1 MLLWG
6 LLFSRLYLI
15 CGICWWPREWLWA
28 VHQGAGRHPPP
39 CMDIKRV
46 QPGAVGPQR
55 VPPHLHPQ
63 VHHYHPCKVHK
74 KGATW
79 GTWTTTTPTPMIRS
93 THSNCIKWE
102 QLSAAGLGRQSL
114 LLFTQTDQ
122 VHQKNCIRCSH
133 WSRIVGMVKWRRRVQ
148 LRAIMEE
155 LCSTL
160 TIMNL
165 CQRHICC

>member
-1 MLLWG
+1 MLCSSQYIASLSTSSNNFSSTNVDQSLIMLLWG

-63 VHHYHPCKVHK
+63 VQHYHPYKVHK
-74 KGATW
+74 KGATG
-79 GTWTTTTPTPMIRS
+79 GTWTTNTPTPRIRS

-102 QLSAAGLGRQSL
+102 QLGVHRPWHSTVYSYLPRLIRFTKKAA
-114 LLFTQTDQ
+114 
-122 VHQKNCIRCSH
+122 
-133 WSRIVGMVKWRRRVQ
+133 
-148 LRAIMEE
+148 
-155 LCSTL
+155 
-160 TIMNL
+160 
-165 CQRHICC
+165 

>member
-1 MLLWG
+1 MLCSSQYIASLSTSSNNFSSTNVDQSLIMLLWG

-74 KGATW
+74 KGATG

-93 THSNCIKWE
+93 THSSCIKRE
-102 QLSAAGLGRQSL
+102 QLWAPRPWHSAVYSFLPKLTR
-114 LLFTQTDQ
+114 FTKKT
-122 VHQKNCIRCSH
+122 
-133 WSRIVGMVKWRRRVQ
+133 
-148 LRAIMEE
+148 A
-155 LCSTL
+155 
-160 TIMNL
+160 
-165 CQRHICC
+165 